1 MSQTR
6 ELIEPGKPRRMAGWY
21 ACCTLSRSGVE
32 YVAAVSR
39 TRSAADKYG
48 SVSYGEGQYRV
59 VEVEVAVTLTDAQ
72 PTNAT
77 RSNNDAVPF

>member
-6 ELIEPGKPRRMAGWY
+6 ELIPEGRPTKMSGWY
-21 ACCTLSRSGVE
+21 ACCTLSRAGVE
-32 YVAAVSR
+32 YIAALSR

-48 SVSYGEGQYRV
+48 SVAYGEGQYRV
-59 VEVEVAVTLTDAQ
+59 VLVDVVATLTADQ
-72 PTNAT
+72 PASQT